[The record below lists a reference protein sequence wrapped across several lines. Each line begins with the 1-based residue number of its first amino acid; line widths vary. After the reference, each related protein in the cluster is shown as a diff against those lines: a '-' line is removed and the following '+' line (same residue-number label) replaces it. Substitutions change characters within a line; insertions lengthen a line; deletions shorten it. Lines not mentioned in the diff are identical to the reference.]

1 MVMPVKPTR
10 PRLSPSE
17 RAERCAAH
25 RESTS
30 PTDAKAFRLMAEM
43 VHTLE
48 DLTSQ
53 VDAITQ
59 TLAQVLSALEV
70 NARAI
75 ADIRARI
82 G

>member
-1 MVMPVKPTR
+1 
-10 PRLSPSE
+10 
-17 RAERCAAH
+17 
-25 RESTS
+25 
-30 PTDAKAFRLMAEM
+30 MAEM